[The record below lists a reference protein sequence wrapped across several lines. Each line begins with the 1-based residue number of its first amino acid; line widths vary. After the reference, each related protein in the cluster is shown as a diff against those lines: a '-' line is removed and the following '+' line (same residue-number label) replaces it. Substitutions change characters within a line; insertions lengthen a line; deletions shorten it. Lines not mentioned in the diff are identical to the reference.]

1 MWLLPDWIG
10 RCNLG
15 LTFTRGF
22 IFSELPEK
30 PTNLLY
36 LKTHWERSVFHWYDY
51 LAAIFPSLGS
61 TDVMLQVDAL
71 TKFTQ
76 QGLQDCQKAI

>member
-1 MWLLPDWIG
+1 MALLAYNCLQI
-10 RCNLG
+10 N
-15 LTFTRGF
+15 
-22 IFSELPEK
+22 SENSLP
-30 PTNLLY
+30 
-36 LKTHWERSVFHWYDY
+36 VFHWYDY
-51 LAAIFPSLGS
+51 LDVIFIPSLGS